1 MAIEKKLICFASL
14 AKFEKQLAAGNI
26 LNHSIVFIQD
36 AKKIWT
42 HGTYY
47 GDCSELNQQISDLTD
62 RIVELENIIKQIT
75 ISVED

>member
-1 MAIEKKLICFASL
+1 MAITKKLICFARL
-14 AKFEKQLAAGNI
+14 EKFEEQLEAGNI
-26 LNHSIVFIQD
+26 LDHSIVFIQD

-47 GDCSELNQQISDLTD
+47 GDCSELNKQVSDLTD
-62 RIVELENIIKQIT
+62 RVIELESIIKQIT